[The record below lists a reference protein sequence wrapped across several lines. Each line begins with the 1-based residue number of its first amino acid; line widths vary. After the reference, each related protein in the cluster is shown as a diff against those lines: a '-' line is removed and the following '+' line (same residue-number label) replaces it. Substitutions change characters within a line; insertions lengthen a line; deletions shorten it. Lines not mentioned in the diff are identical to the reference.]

1 MDGELVAVESS
12 TASHSLRLLK
22 SQEEIS
28 KENNQAVQVLHEI
41 LDNADDPLIIKGKR
55 HLGNEEWVAIGTA
68 YGVSVRTG
76 DAEPVEIFEAKGF
89 KAKAEIID
97 RNTGLVV
104 GGAEA
109 YCLDNEEN
117 WLNKDYYQMA
127 SMAQTRASSKA
138 LSNQLKGV
146 VALYKSLSSTPAEE
160 MHGVNDDKPEQS
172 APKKSAPKP
181 QGKPK
186 APNSS
191 NNKPKSSA
199 PVKPKLDDEAIE
211 VGVVEVKEEK
221 PKSFKE
227 ICDSNHALT
236 LAVQELQAVERNVN
250 HATVRDKIIDLME
263 MAKIT
268 EAEYKEAKALL
279 E

>member
-1 MDGELVAVESS
+1 M
-12 TASHSLRLLK
+12 
-22 SQEEIS
+22 
-28 KENNQAVQVLHEI
+28 
-41 LDNADDPLIIKGKR
+41 
-55 HLGNEEWVAIGTA
+55 GNEEWVAIGTA

-109 YCLDNEEN
+109 YCLDNEQN

-160 MHGVNDDKPEQS
+160 MHRDNDNMDKPKQP
-172 APKKSAPKP
+172 APKPSAPKP
-181 QGKPK
+181 QSKPQGL
-186 APNSS
+186 NSS
-191 NNKPKSSA
+191 NLGNKP
-199 PVKPKLDDEAIE
+199 KPKLDDGAIE
-211 VGVVEVKEEK
+211 VEATEVKEE

-227 ICDSNHALT
+227 ICDSNKALT
-236 LAVQELQAVERNVN
+236 TAVQELQSNGTNVN
-250 HATVRDKIIDLME
+250 PNTVRDKLLDLWDMG
-263 MAKIT
+263 KVSDD
-268 EAEYKEAKALL
+268 EYQTAKALL